1 MNVATRGI
9 RNAFRNSIRTF
20 SIVII
25 LGLSVGLA
33 LSMVIARGGVQ
44 KKIDSVKSSIGN
56 TVSVSPA
63 GVQGFEGGGEPLTTA
78 QIDKIKN
85 LTHITSVTEMLQ
97 DRLTSNNSSLTSAID
112 AGSLGKRFNSNNGE
126 KIEIM
131 GPGGGT
137 TTGND
142 SSDGDGNVTR
152 SFTPP
157 ITAIGTNNAAT
168 ASEIANNG
176 TLKLTSGKLFSASSK
191 ENVAVVGKDLATKNK
206 LKLGSTFTA
215 YSTTFKVV
223 GIYDTGTN
231 FSNNSLAMPLSV
243 LQKLSD
249 QDGQISSAVVK
260 VDNVENVTSVYNAV
274 KSKLGSAADV
284 TNNLSEADS
293 TLAPLENIKSISMYS
308 LIGSVMAGSVIILLT
323 MVMIV
328 RERRREIGVLKA
340 IGASN
345 IKVVTQFMAE
355 AITFTSLGAVIGVV
369 LGVVGGSP
377 ITKVLVDN
385 ASSSASSA
393 TNGAASMGG
402 GGPVRFARDL
412 GLNGQSLKDV
422 HAVVG
427 WDILIYGLGAA
438 LFIAIAGS
446 AVAAL
451 LIAKV
456 RPAEVM
462 RAE

>member
-1 MNVATRGI
+1 MNVLTRGV

-20 SIVII
+20 SITII

-33 LSMVIARGGVQ
+33 LAMVIARGAVQ
-44 KKIDSVKSSIGN
+44 KKIDTVKSSIGN
-56 TVSVSPA
+56 TVSISPA
-63 GVQGFEGGGEPLTTA
+63 GVQGFEGGGEPLTTS
-78 QIDKIKN
+78 QVDKVKGIA
-85 LTHITSVTEMLQ
+85 HISSISETLQ
-97 DRLTSNNSSLTSAID
+97 DRLTTDNSSLTSAID

-126 KIEIM
+126 RLEIAPSGGARSM
-131 GPGGGT
+131 TEGSDGGT
-137 TTGND
+137 IN
-142 SSDGDGNVTR
+142 R

-157 ITAIGTNNAAT
+157 VTIIGTSDPQT

-176 TLKLTSGKLFSASSK
+176 TLDISSGELFKTDST
-191 ENVAVVGKDLATKNK
+191 ENVAVVGKNLATKNN
-206 LKLGSTFTA
+206 LKVGSTFTA

-223 GIYDTGTN
+223 GIYDTGTT
-231 FSNNSLAMPLSV
+231 FGNNSLAVPLAV

-249 QDGQISSAVVK
+249 QQGQISTATVK
-260 VDNVENVTSVYNAV
+260 VDSVSNVTSVYDAI
-274 KSKLGSAADV
+274 KSKLGTAADV
-284 TNNLSEADS
+284 TNNLSEAES
-293 TLAPLENIKSISMYS
+293 TLSPLENIKTISMYS
-308 LIGSVMAGSVIILLT
+308 LIGSVVAGAVIILLT

-345 IKVVTQFMAE
+345 VKVVTQFMAE
-355 AITFTSLGAVIGVV
+355 AVTFTGLGAVVGLV

-377 ITKVLVDN
+377 ITKVLVNN
-385 ASSSASSA
+385 ASSASTGSGS
-393 TNGAASMGG
+393 TFMR
-402 GGPVRFARDL
+402 GGPGAVRSL
-412 GLNGQSLKDV
+412 GLNGQSLKDIN
-422 HAVVG
+422 AVVS

-438 LFIAIAGS
+438 ILIAIAGS

>member
-9 RNAFRNSIRTF
+9 RNAFRNGIRTF

-56 TVSVSPA
+56 TISVHPA
-63 GVQGFEGGGEPLTTA
+63 GVQGFEGGGEPLTSA
-78 QIDKIKN
+78 DIDKIEK
-85 LTHITSVTEMLQ
+85 LDHISSITEILQ
-97 DRLTSNNSSLTSAID
+97 DRLTTDNTNLVSSID
-112 AGSLGKRFNSNNGE
+112 AGSLGKRFSGNNGQRF
-126 KIEIM
+126 EIKM
-131 GPGGGT
+131 GPGGPAT
-137 TTGND
+137 NNS
-142 SSDGDGNVTR
+142 SSDGAVTT

-157 ITAIGTNNAAT
+157 ITIIGANDVSK

-176 TLKLTSGKLFSASSK
+176 TLKLTSGKLFDAGTDK
-191 ENVAVVGKDLATKNK
+191 NVAVIGKQLATKNN
-206 LKLGSTFTA
+206 LKVGSTFTA
-215 YSTTFKVV
+215 YDTTFTVV
-223 GIYDTGTN
+223 GIYDTGTD
-231 FSNNSLAMPLSV
+231 FANNSVAVPLTV
-243 LQKLSD
+243 LQKLSG
-249 QDGQISSAVVK
+249 QEGQISTASIK
-260 VDNVENVTSVYNAV
+260 VDNVTNVSGVYDAV
-274 KSKLGSAADV
+274 KNKLGDAADV
-284 TNNLSEADS
+284 TNNLSEAES
-293 TLAPLENIKSISMYS
+293 ALAPLENIKTISMYS
-308 LIGSVMAGSVIILLT
+308 LIGSVAAGSVIILLT
-323 MVMIV
+323 MIMIV

-345 IKVVTQFMAE
+345 IKVVTQFIAE
-355 AITFTSLGAVIGVV
+355 AVTFTALGAAIGIAMGVI
-369 LGVVGGSP
+369 GGSP
-377 ITKVLVDN
+377 ITKVLVNN
-385 ASSSASSA
+385 ASSAA
-393 TNGAASMGG
+393 TSGMGG
-402 GGPVRFARDL
+402 EGGPVRMVRGL
-412 GLNGQSLKDV
+412 GINGQSIKDI

-438 LFIAIAGS
+438 ILIAIAGS